1 MTSGSGQPVPAVP
14 RDPARTPAAT
24 AERRI
29 HIPRVTAAGAATI
42 GGSAAGALG
51 LTWVLYERVLP
62 FTGVLGFWVSWYL
75 VFMLLYAAMAVI
87 QWDRMEAA
95 NRLTSVLFGT
105 GGALALAIV
114 VVVVAYSLAKGWT
127 AVRHLHFLTQTM
139 EFASPTSPLR
149 DGGVLGAMVGS
160 LEQLGLATVF
170 SVPLGLTGALFLAS
184 DAGGVL
190 ARPVRVIVEAM
201 TALPDLVAGLFIYS
215 LFILS
220 LPSLGFEFSGILAA
234 LAISVTMMPIIV
246 RSAEVVIRLVPGTL
260 REASYALGGSQW
272 RTAWNV
278 ILPTARSGLVTAVVL
293 AMARGIGE
301 TAPVLLTAGFTNDLN
316 LNPFSGPQINLPL
329 YIWNYVHVVGEVP
342 ADFSRG
348 FGAGFVLVVVVLI
361 LFTIAR
367 VLGGAPPG
375 QLSRRQRR
383 QLRRSVVRP

>member
-1 MTSGSGQPVPAVP
+1 LAAQATTGTGQPAPAVTP
-14 RDPARTPAAT
+14 GPAAD
-24 AERRI
+24 RRV
-29 HIPRVTAAGAATI
+29 HIPRVTATGAATL
-42 GGSAAGALG
+42 GGSAAGSLA

-62 FTGVLGFWVSWYL
+62 FTGVLGFWVSWYV
-75 VFMLLYAAMAVI
+75 VFLLLYATMAVI
-87 QWDRMEAA
+87 QWDRMEAT
-95 NRLTSVLFGT
+95 NRLTSVVFGT

-184 DAGGVL
+184 DAGGAL

-278 ILPTARSGLVTAVVL
+278 ILPTARSGLVTAVVW

-329 YIWNYVHVVGEVP
+329 YIWNYVHIVGEVP
-342 ADFSRG
+342 ADFARG

-375 QLSRRQRR
+375 QLSRRQQR

>member
-14 RDPARTPAAT
+14 RDPARTPTAT

>member
-14 RDPARTPAAT
+14 RDPARTPVAT